1 MEGVAGK
8 VVAITGAAGGLGRAY
23 ALHLT
28 KCGAKV
34 AVVDVNE
41 EQGRATASE
50 AGEGN
55 AKFFFCDVSDQPGV
69 LKTVDAIAASFGSI
83 DVMINN
89 AGGTF
94 RAPGPMESFTLEH
107 WNRIIAVNLTGA
119 WLFCQAV
126 LPDMKKKGRGKVI
139 NISSTTFSTGIPVG
153 LSPYIASKGGVVAL
167 TRALAREWGSFNI
180 TVNAIA
186 PSLVLMDKL
195 DKRDEATTTA
205 LRRINDLVTGQQCL
219 PRPETPADLVGTVEF
234 LVSDA
239 SNFITGQVLNVDG
252 GWTHM

>member
-23 ALHLT
+23 ALHLAGR
-28 KCGAKV
+28 GAKV
-34 AVVDVNE
+34 AVIDVDEVA
-41 EQGRATASE
+41 GHATAAE
-50 AGEGN
+50 AGEGR
-55 AKFFFCDVSDQPGV
+55 AKFFLCDVSDQSAV
-69 LKTVDAIAASFGSI
+69 HKTVEAITSSLGPI

-94 RAPGPMESFTLEH
+94 RAPGPMESFTLEQ
-107 WNRIIAVNLTGA
+107 WNRIIAVNLTGP

-126 LPDMKKKGRGKVI
+126 LPGMKKKGRGKII
-139 NISSTTFSTGIPVG
+139 NVSSTTFSTGIPVG
-153 LSPYIASKGGVVAL
+153 LSAYITSKGGVVAL
-167 TRALAREWGSFNI
+167 TRALAREWGPLNI

-195 DKRDEATTTA
+195 EKRDDATTAA
-205 LRRINDLVTGQQCL
+205 LRKINDLVVGQQSL

-252 GWTHM
+252 GWTHV

>member
-1 MEGVAGK
+1 V
-8 VVAITGAAGGLGRAY
+8 I
-23 ALHLT
+23 
-28 KCGAKV
+28 
-34 AVVDVNE
+34 DVNE
-41 EQGRATASE
+41 EQGRATAAE
-50 AGEGN
+50 AGDGR
-55 AKFFFCDVSDQPGV
+55 AQFFLCDVSDQDQV
-69 LKTVDAIAASFGSI
+69 QKTVDDVTTSLGAI

-94 RAPGPMESFTLEH
+94 RAPGPMESFTLEQ
-107 WNRIIAVNLTGA
+107 WNRIIAVNLTGT

-126 LPDMKKKGRGKVI
+126 LPGMKKKGRGKVI

-167 TRALAREWGSFNI
+167 TRALAREWGPFNI
-180 TVNAIA
+180 TVNGIA

-195 DKRDEATTTA
+195 EKRDDTTTA
-205 LRRINDLVTGQQCL
+205 ALRKINDLVVGQQSL
-219 PRPETPADLVGTVEF
+219 PRAETPGDLVGTVEF

>member
-1 MEGVAGK
+1 MEGVTGK

-23 ALHLT
+23 ALHLAE
-28 KCGAKV
+28 CGAKV
-34 AVVDVNE
+34 AIVDVNE
-41 EQGRATASE
+41 EQGRATAGE
-50 AGEGN
+50 AGGGR
-55 AKFFFCDVSDQPGV
+55 AKFFLCDVSDQSAV
-69 LKTVDAIAASFGSI
+69 QKTVDDVAASLGPI

-107 WNRIIAVNLTGA
+107 WNRIIAVNLTGT

-126 LPDMKKKGRGKVI
+126 LPGMKHKGRGKII

-167 TRALAREWGSFNI
+167 TRALAREWGPLNI
-180 TVNAIA
+180 TVNGIA

-195 DKRDEATTTA
+195 DKRDDATTSA
-205 LRRINDLVTGQQCL
+205 LRKINDLVVGQQSL
-219 PRPETPADLVGTVEF
+219 PRAETPADLVGTVEF